1 MLVCMCVLVSVFVCV
16 TGYLR
21 YQEMLLRRTDGS
33 LYPHHRFLKTQSNK
47 RTNNISF

>member
-21 YQEMLLRRTDGS
+21 YQEMLLRRT
-33 LYPHHRFLKTQSNK
+33 
-47 RTNNISF
+47 SFVHYTLTIAF